1 MIENLKLTYFCTIIM
16 VQSLCNAC
24 GIRQRKARRA
34 MAAAAAAAN
43 GTILAAANPP
53 SMKSKVQHKDKK
65 SSNGYVPKFKKKCK
79 PNTPTRGRKKLCFED
94 FTISLSKNSA
104 FQRVSLKMRRKLQ
117 SCSWLYLMVLFM
129 VEFSKYLSSNF
140 RLFILELGNICLS
153 EKRKSCTEDPK
164 SK

>member
-79 PNTPTRGRKKLCFED
+79 PNTVPTRGRKKLCFED

-104 FQRVSLKMRRKLQ
+104 FQRVFPQDEKEAAIL
-117 SCSWLYLMVLFM
+117 LMA
-129 VEFSKYLSSNF
+129 LSYG
-140 RLFILELGNICLS
+140 LVHG
-153 EKRKSCTEDPK
+153 
-164 SK
+164 